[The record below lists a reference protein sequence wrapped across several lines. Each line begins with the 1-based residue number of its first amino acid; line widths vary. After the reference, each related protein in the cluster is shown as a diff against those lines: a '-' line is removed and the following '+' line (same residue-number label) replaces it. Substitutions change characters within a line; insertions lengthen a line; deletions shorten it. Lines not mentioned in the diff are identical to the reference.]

1 MTRPPSD
8 NPTGPVGEHRALR
21 LRSRGGSAGQLNRT
35 ELLAWRGM
43 LETHAVA
50 IRELDAE
57 LRRSH
62 GLPLTEYDVLY
73 QLAAAP
79 RRRLRMMDLADAVL
93 LTRGG
98 VTRLV
103 DRLVARGLV
112 KRVSHPGERA
122 VEAELTDEGMR
133 VFRSASRVH
142 FRGVRRLFLSHFTS
156 EELDQLAGYWR
167 RVGDVQS

>member
-1 MTRPPSD
+1 MTRP
-8 NPTGPVGEHRALR
+8 RAGKP
-21 LRSRGGSAGQLNRT
+21 RGGSAGQLTRT
-35 ELLAWRGM
+35 ELLAWRGL
-43 LETHAVA
+43 LETHALT

-57 LRRSH
+57 LTRSH

-79 RRRLRMMDLADAVL
+79 GHRLRMMDLADAVL

-103 DRLVARGLV
+103 ERLVARGLV
-112 KRVSHPGERA
+112 KRLSNPGERA
-122 VEAELTDEGMR
+122 VEAQLTDEGLR

-142 FRGVRRLFLSHFTS
+142 FRGVRRLFLRHFAYDEL
-156 EELDQLAGYWR
+156 EELAVYWQ
-167 RVGDVQS
+167 RVREGSFEG